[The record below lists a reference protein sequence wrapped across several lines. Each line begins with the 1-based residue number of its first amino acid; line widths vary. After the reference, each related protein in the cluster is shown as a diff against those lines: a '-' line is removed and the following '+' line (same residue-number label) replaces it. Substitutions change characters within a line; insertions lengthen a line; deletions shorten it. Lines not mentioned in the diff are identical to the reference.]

1 VSRSGYYSWR
11 ARPESARAQYD
22 SGLSDAIVDLHQG
35 FRRSYGARRVHQA
48 LRRKGFSCS
57 VRRIGRLMK
66 ALNIQPS
73 TTGLYVWNPGKHAF
87 YEGSGNKLR
96 EQGVALCPGMQWGG
110 DFTYIQTQQ
119 GYLYFAVV
127 LDFYTR
133 KVIGWAGSRQRNAIL
148 TKSALVMALNQHTPQ
163 PGCLFHSDQ
172 GIEYAAHEFRNTVL
186 AAGMEP
192 SMSRKGT
199 PVDNA
204 LVESFFH
211 SLKTEAVQRKVYS
224 SQIEAMAE
232 VITYINYY
240 NNERLHSSLDYQSP
254 VNYEKLC
261 A

>member
-1 VSRSGYYSWR
+1 M
-11 ARPESARAQYD
+11 
-22 SGLSDAIVDLHQG
+22 LSEAIVELHQG

-48 LRRKGFSCS
+48 LRQKGLSCS
-57 VRRIGRLMK
+57 VRRVGRLRK
-66 ALNIQPS
+66 ALDIKPS
-73 TTGLYVWNPGKHAF
+73 TTGLYVWTPGKHAF
-87 YEGSGNKLR
+87 YAGSGNKLK
-96 EQGVALCPGMQWGG
+96 EQGPAQRAGTQWGG

-127 LDFYTR
+127 MDFYTR
-133 KVIGWAGSRQRNAIL
+133 KVIGWAGSSKRNAIL
-148 TKSALVMALNQHTPQ
+148 TRSALVMALNQHSPE

-186 AAGMEP
+186 GAGMQP

-211 SLKTEAVQRKVYS
+211 SLKTEAVQKKIYVNS
-224 SQIEAMAE
+224 IETMAE